1 MQNLIS
7 MLIGRLIY
15 ETLCATEVLASFRR
29 CNGLFLLARLC
40 SLGELSHAQKELQ
53 VFRPKP
59 TGTSDELSAG
69 HIAQRRAVER
79 AFIARQAPVAGSL
92 AFDGLC
98 VRDCVVRNRNT
109 HLKVCVSVYEKA
121 FGRAKVMQFT
131 FCTCCNLLL

>member
-1 MQNLIS
+1 

-79 AFIARQAPVAGSL
+79 AFIATDKHLLL
-92 AFDGLC
+92 ARWRLMGF
-98 VRDCVVRNRNT
+98 
-109 HLKVCVSVYEKA
+109 VCVIVLCGTE
-121 FGRAKVMQFT
+121 T
-131 FCTCCNLLL
+131 HI